1 MKLHEWQ
8 TVNDSR
14 STYVPS
20 TYRMKVPGGW
30 LYRYG
35 GTNDSTMVFVPEAAE

>member
-1 MKLHEWQ
+1 MIHEWE
-8 TVNDSR
+8 TVQATGWSNM
-14 STYVPS
+14 PS

-35 GTNDSTMVFVPEAAE
+35 NTADSSIVFVPEAAE

>member
-1 MKLHEWQ
+1 MSLHRWE
-8 TVNDSR
+8 VVESPG
-14 STYVPS
+14 YGAA

-35 GTNDSTMVFVPEAAE
+35 NERDSSLVFVPEAAE

>member
-1 MKLHEWQ
+1 MKLHEWE
-8 TVNDSR
+8 TIDTSR
-14 STYVPS
+14 WSTMPS

-35 GTNDSTMVFVPEAAE
+35 NTAVSSMVFVPEATE